1 LIDPVSDYPRSDGTS
16 VTGGFVYRG
25 TAIRSLVGRYVFGDY
40 GSGRIW
46 ALEDDGQGGYSND
59 LLVGTGLGI
68 SSFGLGEDG
77 ELYFADIW
85 GGRIWRLAPASG
97 GTPDTIPSSLAAT
110 GCVVADNPSQ
120 PASGVIPFTVN
131 APFWSDGAMKER
143 HFAIPDGTTIA
154 RNAAG
159 DFDFPNRSV
168 ILKSFRLGGQLI
180 ETRLFM
186 RHPDGVWAGYTYEW
200 NSAQTAA
207 MRVIGG
213 KTRQVGGQT
222 WIYPSEGE
230 CMQCHTSAAGFS
242 LGPEISQLNGSFSYP
257 PPGRAANQ
265 LATLEHIN
273 MFTAPLPGEPSTLPA
288 LPDPAN
294 SGASLDS
301 RARAYL
307 HTNCA
312 LCHRPGGPTPSNMD
326 LRSTTALSATN
337 ACNVVPQ
344 EGNLGIANARLI
356 APGDAARSLVVER
369 MNRRD
374 ARGMPPIGSS
384 VVDSSGVTLLSD
396 WINSLGGC

>member
-1 LIDPVSDYPRSDGTS
+1 
-16 VTGGFVYRG
+16 
-25 TAIRSLVGRYVFGDY
+25 
-40 GSGRIW
+40 
-46 ALEDDGQGGYSND
+46 
-59 LLVGTGLGI
+59 
-68 SSFGLGEDG
+68 
-77 ELYFADIW
+77 
-85 GGRIWRLAPASG
+85 
-97 GTPDTIPSSLAAT
+97 
-110 GCVVADNPSQ
+110 
-120 PASGVIPFTVN
+120 
-131 APFWSDGAMKER
+131 
-143 HFAIPDGTTIA
+143 
-154 RNAAG
+154 
-159 DFDFPNRSV
+159 
-168 ILKSFRLGGQLI
+168 
-180 ETRLFM
+180 
-186 RHPDGVWAGYTYEW
+186 
-200 NSAQTAA
+200 